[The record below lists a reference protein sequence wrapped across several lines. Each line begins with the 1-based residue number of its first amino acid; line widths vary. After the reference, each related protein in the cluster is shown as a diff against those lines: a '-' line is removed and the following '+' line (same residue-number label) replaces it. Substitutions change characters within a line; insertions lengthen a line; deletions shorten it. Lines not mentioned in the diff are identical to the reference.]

1 MKNVYII
8 RSNDVNPDPRV
19 EKIAS
24 FLMLDYNVT
33 VLAWDRSGVNKN
45 LHNILN
51 KIPVIKFGPKSSFGS
66 GFNGIFA
73 LVLWQIQ
80 LFSKLI
86 KHRNSYN
93 IIHACDFD
101 TIIPSFV
108 IKIIY
113 KKKLV
118 YDMFDHYGYS
128 RAFPKFIFKFV
139 CKLEDYFAVK
149 SDLLILVDEVRKKQL
164 KKINK
169 NTIVIYNSPY
179 YIELPKDL
187 EYTSNT
193 ISYVGVL
200 QPNRFIL
207 EMIDVVSKKHNWSL
221 KIAGF
226 GSLENHIITKLENEN
241 IKNVKY
247 LGKVDYEKG
256 LLQSL
261 ASEVMV
267 AIYDPSIPNHKFAS
281 PNKYFE
287 ALMLGKIVIVA
298 NDSNIDIET
307 NFENVGFSFN
317 YNDINDFQRVLLQI
331 ESLSIEEKSQMS
343 LKSKNLFNR
352 KYSHVKLQN
361 LLIEAYSQLNHE

>member
-33 VLAWDRSGVNKN
+33 VLAWDRSGINKN
-45 LHNILN
+45 LHYILN

-66 GFNGIFA
+66 GFKGIFA
-73 LVLWQIQ
+73 LMLWQIH
-80 LFSKLI
+80 LFSMLI
-86 KHRNSYN
+86 KHRNSYD

-108 IKIIY
+108 IKKIY
-113 KKKLV
+113 NKKLV

-128 RAFPKFIFKFV
+128 RAFPKFIFKFI
-139 CKLEDYFAVK
+139 CKLEDFFAAK
-149 SDLLILVDEVRKKQL
+149 SDLLILVDEVRKRQL
-164 KKINK
+164 KKINR

-179 YIELPKDL
+179 NIELPKYL
-187 EYTSNT
+187 ECKNNS
-193 ISYVGVL
+193 ISYVGIL

-207 EMIDVVSKKHNWSL
+207 EMIDVISKKDNWSL

-226 GSLENHIITKLENEN
+226 GALENHIITQLEKES

-247 LGKVDYEKG
+247 LGKVDYEQG

-267 AIYDPSIPNHKFAS
+267 AIYDPKIPNHKFAS

-307 NFENVGFSFN
+307 NFEDVGFSFN
-317 YNDINDFQRVLLQI
+317 YNDVKDFQRVLLQI
-331 ESLSIEEKSQMS
+331 ESLSIEEKMQMS
-343 LKSKNLFNR
+343 FNSKNLFKL
-352 KYSHVKLQN
+352 KYSHERLQN
-361 LLIEAYSQLNHE
+361 LLVEAYSQLNHE